1 MLETRRGFYYKASHS
16 ASCEGLIVP
25 KTAMETPEIKTDIVQ
40 QHRFRLHDYAILLK
54 PRVMSLVVFTGAC
67 GLILAPGFVGLDT
80 AIIAVICIAAGAGAS
95 GAINMWY
102 DEDIDRIM
110 RRTQNRPIPAGR
122 MNPREALIFGSFLS
136 VGSVATMYLFV
147 NFAAAML
154 LALTILYYVF
164 IYTIWLKRRTPQN
177 IVIGGASGAFPP
189 MIGWAAVTGD
199 IGLGAIALFTI
210 IFLWTPPHSW
220 ALALFR
226 RGDYAAA
233 DVPMMPVVAGER
245 ETKRQILVYTVLL
258 IASTLSP
265 VVVGMSGAVYGMI
278 ALVLGIEFWR
288 RCWRV
293 WKSEEEQE
301 KTAKPLFLFSI
312 FYLFMIFVAMLV
324 DRLLFIPVM

>member
-1 MLETRRGFYYKASHS
+1 MLETRRGFHYITSRS
-16 ASCEGLIVP
+16 ALCKRSIVP
-25 KTAMETPEIKTDIVQ
+25 ETVTETSKIKNDTASEP
-40 QHRFRLHDYAILLK
+40 RFRLQDYAILLK
-54 PRVMSLVVFTGAC
+54 PRVMSLVVFTAAC
-67 GLILAPGFVGLDT
+67 GLILAPGSIGLET

-110 RRTQNRPIPAGR
+110 RRTQDRPIPAGR
-122 MNPREALIFGSFLS
+122 MNPKEALVFGSFLS
-136 VGSVATMYLFV
+136 VGSVVTMHLFV
-147 NFAAAML
+147 NFAAATL

-189 MIGWAAVTGD
+189 MIGWAAATGD
-199 IGLGAIALFTI
+199 IGLGAIALFAI

-258 IASTLSP
+258 IAATLSP
-265 VVVGMSGAVYGMI
+265 VAVGMSGTVYGVI
-278 ALVLGIEFWR
+278 ALGLGIEFWR

-324 DRLLFIPVM
+324 DRLLVIPVM